1 MGISDLTEKR
11 LKSFKQSAASEHLI
25 ECNCSID
32 FNHFDILVSGA
43 NKHRFPVKNSL
54 LIKHD

>member
-11 LKSFKQSAASEHLI
+11 FKSFKQSAASEHLI

-32 FNHFDILVSGA
+32 FNHFDILASDA
-43 NKHRFPVKNSL
+43 NKYRFPFKNSL
-54 LIKHD
+54 LIKRD